1 MKICIYGASSNSIDE
16 EYLKAGMEL
25 GQEMAMRG
33 HELVFGGGN
42 TGLMGAVARG
52 MRAGAETEAGAA
64 AASSGASGAKILGI
78 APHFF
83 NKPGVLYQHC
93 TELIFTEDM
102 RQRKERMEKEA
113 EGFIMTPGGIGTYEE
128 FFEILT
134 LKQLGRH
141 DKPIAI
147 LNTNGYYD
155 EIAALLAK
163 TAEKGFMKH
172 ACLDL
177 YYISDAPKKLLN
189 YLETGER
196 E

>member
-25 GQEMAMRG
+25 GQEMAKRG

-52 MRAGAETEAGAA
+52 MSTAAAVDAGAA
-64 AASSGASGAKILGI
+64 AGAKILGI

-93 TELIFTEDM
+93 TELIFTENM

-147 LNTNGYYD
+147 LNTKGYYD
-155 EIAALLAK
+155 EIAAILAK
-163 TAEKGFMKH
+163 TAEKGFMNH

-177 YYISDAPKKLLN
+177 YYISDDPQKLLN

-196 E
+196 A

>member
-25 GQEMAMRG
+25 GQEMAKRG

-52 MRAGAETEAGAA
+52 MSAASSAGAETEAGAA
-64 AASSGASGAKILGI
+64 GGGAKILGI

-147 LNTNGYYD
+147 LNTKGYYD
-155 EIAALLAK
+155 EIAALLAN
-163 TAEKGFMKH
+163 TADKGFMNH
-172 ACLDL
+172 TCLDL
-177 YYISDAPKKLLN
+177 YYISDDPEKLLN
-189 YLETGER
+189 YMETGER